1 MEMTNNVYVVARQI
15 YNNENLTVAERSEQL
30 AGAVTQMVQGGVVTI
45 KDWEDYLKAFGP
57 KTYYDDQARFCT
69 KVRHPNREVI
79 VINYLKLNTQEGQ
92 IGEIQYSE
100 PRGTTRYF
108 EITEETM
115 PAAFELI
122 AGMDRLT
129 DQEKRFLSNALVQI
143 I

>member
-1 MEMTNNVYVVARQI
+1 MEMTNNIYVVARQI
-15 YNNENLTVAERSEQL
+15 YSNENLTVLERSEQL
-30 AGAVTQMVQGGVVTI
+30 AAAITQMVQGGVASK
-45 KDWEDYLKAFGP
+45 KDLDEYLEQFKA
-57 KTYYDDQARFCT
+57 KTFYDDQGRFCT
-69 KVRHPNREVI
+69 RVRHPNREVI
-79 VINYLKLNTQEGQ
+79 VINYLKLNTQEGK

-115 PAAFELI
+115 SAAFELI